1 MKTERIPQEVL
12 SAEDRKNMDGFE
24 NTAIRYYFYL
34 MKGLDIVNSFRNLFL
49 GVIALYIALKLE
61 NIAWAIVMFVVSSIL
76 LTIAGHYNVH
86 KVSKRHEWIGMRFS
100 TTYGIKAFNF
110 SQGQYDL
117 LLEIRDLL
125 KVQQKED
132 VTGRYYGIPADVLKD
147 LIQRAESKK

>member
-1 MKTERIPQEVL
+1 MKTERIPQEIL
-12 SAEDRKNMDGFE
+12 NAEDKRNMDGFE

-61 NIAWAIVMFVVSSIL
+61 NIMWAVIMFVASSVIL
-76 LTIAGHYNVH
+76 TVAGWYNVH

-100 TTYGIKAFNF
+100 THYGIRTFDLN
-110 SQGQYDL
+110 QGQYDL

-125 KVQQKED
+125 KDEVNIKS
-132 VTGRYYGIPADVLKD
+132 L
-147 LIQRAESKK
+147 